1 MTEHKTTRHRF
12 TWDRIKNLFGRLSK
26 HAFLIAVVIF
36 SLAPIFWLV
45 TIAFRPVEETYVT
58 PMKLLPSTLTL
69 ENTTLVIEKLP
80 KLILLYRNSIIITG
94 TTVFLVVI
102 CTSLAGFAFARLK
115 FPGRDILF
123 WLVVAA
129 MFMPKSMMI
138 PGLYEV
144 LRKLD
149 LIDTLG
155 GLIMPYTGWF
165 LSLNLF
171 IMRSAFQSIPRDLED
186 AAIVDGAST
195 FRLYSQ
201 LMMPLVSTSLVTVAI
216 LTFVPVWG
224 EYLFAFTFTTSMSTM
239 PMSVGIKFL
248 QAGPA
253 QGEWTFPVASM
264 AVIISFIPPLII
276 YLGLQRWFSKGLLEG
291 ALKF

>member
-1 MTEHKTTRHRF
+1 MSTNTMKKPLINL
-12 TWDRIKNLFGRLSK
+12 DRIKKYLSSFSK
-26 HAFLIAVVIF
+26 HAFLIAVALF
-36 SLAPIFWLV
+36 SLAPIIWLL

-58 PMKLLPSTLTL
+58 PMKLLPSSFTLD
-69 ENTTLVIEKLP
+69 NTTLVIEKLP
-80 KLILLYRNSIIITG
+80 KLSILYRNSIIITG
-94 TTVFLVVI
+94 VTVTAVVI
-102 CTSLAGFAFARLK
+102 LTSLAGFVFARFK
-115 FPGRDILF
+115 FPGKDILF

-144 LRKLD
+144 LRTFK
-149 LIDTLG
+149 LIDSLP
-155 GLIMPYTGWF
+155 GLYLPYTGWF

-171 IMRSAFQSIPRDLED
+171 IMRSAFQGIPRDLED
-186 AAIVDGAST
+186 AAVIDGASKLQLY
-195 FRLYSQ
+195 RLM
-201 LMMPLVSTSLVTVAI
+201 LPLVAPSIVTVAI

-224 EYLFAFTFTTSMSTM
+224 EYLYAFTFTSKLSSM

-276 YLGLQRWFSKGLLEG
+276 YLGLQRWFTKGLMEG

>member
-12 TWDRIKNLFGRLSK
+12 TWDRFKNLFSSVSK
-26 HAFLIAVVIF
+26 HTFLIVVVIF
-36 SLAPIFWLV
+36 CLAPVFWLI

-94 TTVFLVVI
+94 VTVFLVVL

-144 LRKLD
+144 LRRLD
-149 LIDTLG
+149 VLDTLG
-155 GLIMPYTGWF
+155 GLILPYTGWF

-195 FRLYSQ
+195 WRLYSQ
-201 LMMPLVSTSLVTVAI
+201 LMLPLVSTSLVTVAI

-224 EYLFAFTFTTSMSTM
+224 EYLFAFTFTTSMTSM

-264 AVIISFIPPLII
+264 AVIVSFIPPLII

>member
-1 MTEHKTTRHRF
+1 MSNSTVTRTTFTVDRF
-12 TWDRIKNLFGRLSK
+12 KRYLSSFGK
-26 HAFLIAVVIF
+26 HAFLIGVVLV
-36 SLAPIFWLV
+36 SLAPIIWLI

-58 PMKLLPSTLTL
+58 PMQLLPRTLTL
-69 ENTTLVIEKLP
+69 ENTKIVIEKLP
-80 KLILLYRNSIIITG
+80 KLILLYRNSFIITG
-94 TTVFLVVI
+94 ATVLMVVI
-102 CTSLAGFAFARLK
+102 CTSLGGFSFARLK

-123 WLVVAA
+123 WLIVTA

-138 PGLYEV
+138 PGLFEV
-144 LRKLD
+144 LRKLK
-149 LIDTLG
+149 LLDTLP
-155 GLIMPYTGWF
+155 GLIFPYSGWF

-171 IMRSAFQSIPRDLED
+171 IMRSAFQSIPKDLED
-186 AAIVDGAST
+186 AAIIDGAST
-195 FRLYSQ
+195 YRLYR
-201 LMMPLVSTSLVTVAI
+201 LMMPLIAPSIVTVAI

-224 EYLFAFTFTTSMSTM
+224 EYLYAFTFTSKLSTM

-264 AVIISFIPPLII
+264 AVILSFIPPLII

>member
-1 MTEHKTTRHRF
+1 MTTSTRKKPFFNVPRL
-12 TWDRIKNLFGRLSK
+12 KKLFNSFLK
-26 HAFLIAVVIF
+26 HGFLIAVALF
-36 SLAPIFWLV
+36 SLAPMIWLL

-58 PMKLLPSTLTL
+58 PMKLLPSHFTL

-80 KLILLYRNSIIITG
+80 KLVILYRNSIIITSI
-94 TTVFLVVI
+94 TVFLVVVL
-102 CTSLAGFAFARLK
+102 TSLAGFVFARFK
-115 FPGRDILF
+115 FPGKEILF
-123 WLVVAA
+123 WMVVAA

-144 LRKLD
+144 LRKFHLLD
-149 LIDTLG
+149 SLP
-155 GLIMPYTGWF
+155 GLYLPYTGWF

-171 IMRSAFQSIPRDLED
+171 IMRSAFQGIPKDLED
-186 AAIVDGAST
+186 AAIIDGAST
-195 FRLYSQ
+195 YRLYR
-201 LMMPLVSTSLVTVAI
+201 LMMPLVAPSIVTVAI

-224 EYLFAFTFTTSMSTM
+224 EYLYAFTFTSKLSAM

-276 YLGLQRWFSKGLLEG
+276 YLGLQRWFSKGLMEG

>member
-1 MTEHKTTRHRF
+1 MSEMNKSMSL
-12 TWDRIKNLFGRLSK
+12 RINPKISKFFGRFSK
-26 HAFLIAVVIF
+26 HAFLIGIAFF
-36 SLAPIFWLV
+36 SLAPIIWLL

-58 PMKLLPSTLTL
+58 PMQLLPKTLTL

-80 KLILLYRNSIIITG
+80 KLLILYRNSFIITG
-94 TTVFLVVI
+94 STVALVVLI
-102 CTSLAGFAFARLK
+102 ASLAGFVFARME
-115 FPGRDILF
+115 FPGRDFFF
-123 WLVVAA
+123 WMVVAG

-144 LRKLD
+144 LRKFD
-149 LIDTLG
+149 LLDTLA
-155 GLIMPYTGWF
+155 GLILPYTGWF
-165 LSLNLF
+165 LSLNIF

-186 AAIVDGAST
+186 AAIMDGASPY
-195 FRLYSQ
+195 RLFAQ
-201 LMMPLVSTSLVTVAI
+201 LMMPLVATSTVTVAI

-224 EYLFAFTFTTSMSTM
+224 EYLYAFTFTTNQSAM
-239 PMSVGIKFL
+239 PMSIGIKFL

-264 AVIISFIPPLII
+264 AVILSFIPPMII
-276 YLGLQRWFSKGLLEG
+276 YIGLQRWFSKGLLEG

>member
-1 MTEHKTTRHRF
+1 MTIPTTEQTSF
-12 TWDRIKNLFGRLSK
+12 KYDRLKRYLTTFGK
-26 HAFLIAVVIF
+26 HAFLIGIAF
-36 SLAPIFWLV
+36 ASLAPLLWLL

-58 PMKLLPSTLTL
+58 PMQLLPRTLTL
-69 ENTTLVIEKLP
+69 ENTKIVIEKLP
-80 KLILLYRNSIIITG
+80 KLVLLYRNSFIITG

-102 CTSLAGFAFARLK
+102 CTSLAGFAFARLQ
-115 FPGRDILF
+115 FPGLNIFF
-123 WLVVAA
+123 WMIVAA

-138 PGLYEV
+138 PGLFEV
-144 LRKLD
+144 LRKLK
-149 LIDTLG
+149 LIDTLL
-155 GLIMPYTGWF
+155 GLILPYTGWF

-171 IMRSAFQSIPRDLED
+171 IMRSAFQSIPKDLED
-186 AAIVDGAST
+186 AAIIDGASNYH
-195 FRLYSQ
+195 LYR
-201 LMMPLVSTSLVTVAI
+201 LMMPLIAPSIVTVSI

-224 EYLFAFTFTTSMSTM
+224 EYLYAFTFTSSLSTM

-264 AVIISFIPPLII
+264 AVILSFIPPLII
-276 YLGLQRWFSKGLLEG
+276 YLGLQRWFTKGLMEG

>member
-1 MTEHKTTRHRF
+1 MS
-12 TWDRIKNLFGRLSK
+12 WDRAKKYLTTFLK
-26 HAFLIAVVIF
+26 HSFLIGVAFF
-36 SLAPIFWLV
+36 SLSPIFWLI

-69 ENTTLVIEKLP
+69 DNTALVIEKLP
-80 KLILLYRNSIIITG
+80 KLIILYRNSFIITG
-94 TTVFLVVI
+94 MTVFLVVLL
-102 CTSLAGFAFARLK
+102 TSLAGFVFARIS
-115 FPGRDILF
+115 FPGKNILF
-123 WLVVAA
+123 WMVVAA
-129 MFMPKSMMI
+129 MFMPKSMLI

-144 LRKLD
+144 LRALKLLD
-149 LIDTLG
+149 SLP
-155 GLIMPYTGWF
+155 GLYLPYTGWF

-186 AAIVDGAST
+186 AAIIDGAT
-195 FRLYSQ
+195 VFRLYQ
-201 LMMPLVSTSLVTVAI
+201 MMMPLIAPSIVTVAI

-224 EYLFAFTFTTSMSTM
+224 EYLYAFTFSTSLQAM

-264 AVIISFIPPLII
+264 AVILSFIPPLII

>member
-1 MTEHKTTRHRF
+1 MTEHKTQRRRF
-12 TWDRIKNLFGRLSK
+12 AWDRFKNLFGGASK

-195 FRLYSQ
+195 FRLFSQ

-224 EYLFAFTFTTSMSTM
+224 EYLFAFTFTTSMSAM

-264 AVIISFIPPLII
+264 AVIVSFIPPLII

>member
-1 MTEHKTTRHRF
+1 MQITETVNPIAPRLK
-12 TWDRIKNLFGRLSK
+12 KYFGLTLK
-26 HAFLIAVVIF
+26 HGFLLGVVFF
-36 SLAPIFWLV
+36 SLAPILWLL

-58 PMKLLPSTLTL
+58 PMQILPRTFTL

-80 KLILLYRNSIIITG
+80 KLVLLYRNSFIITG
-94 TTVFLVVI
+94 TTVVAVVI
-102 CTSLAGFAFARLK
+102 LSSLAGFVFARMN
-115 FPGRDILF
+115 FPGRNFFF
-123 WLVVAA
+123 WLVVAS

-144 LRKLD
+144 LRRFD
-149 LIDTLG
+149 LLDTLS
-155 GLIMPYTGWF
+155 GLILPYTGWF
-165 LSLNLF
+165 LSLNVF
-171 IMRSAFQSIPRDLED
+171 IMRSAFASIPRDLED
-186 AAIVDGAST
+186 AAIMDGASP
-195 FRLYSQ
+195 FRLYAQ
-201 LMMPLVSTSLVTVAI
+201 LMMPLVATSTVTVAI

-224 EYLFAFTFTTSMSTM
+224 EYLYAFTFTTELTSM

-253 QGEWTFPVASM
+253 QGEWTFPVAAM

-276 YLGLQRWFSKGLLEG
+276 YIGLQRWFSKGLLEG

>member
-1 MTEHKTTRHRF
+1 MSNPATTRTTFTVDRF
-12 TWDRIKNLFGRLSK
+12 KRYLRTFGK
-26 HAFLIAVVIF
+26 HAFLICVVLV
-36 SLAPIFWLV
+36 SLAPIIWLT

-58 PMKLLPSTLTL
+58 PMQLLPRTLTL
-69 ENTTLVIEKLP
+69 ENTKIVVEKLP
-80 KLILLYRNSIIITG
+80 KLVLLYRNSFIITG
-94 TTVFLVVI
+94 TTVIMVVI
-102 CTSLAGFAFARLK
+102 CTSLAGFSFARLK
-115 FPGRDILF
+115 FPAREVLF

-138 PGLYEV
+138 PGLYDV
-144 LRKLD
+144 LRRLKLV
-149 LIDTLG
+149 DTLP
-155 GLIMPYTGWF
+155 GLIFPYTGWF

-186 AAIVDGAST
+186 AAIIDGAST
-195 FRLYSQ
+195 YRLYR
-201 LMMPLVSTSLVTVAI
+201 LMLPLIAPSIVTVAI

-224 EYLFAFTFTTSMSTM
+224 EYLYAFTFTSKLSTM

-264 AVIISFIPPLII
+264 AVILSFIPPLII

>member
-1 MTEHKTTRHRF
+1 MPNPTAPQTTFTLDRF
-12 TWDRIKNLFGRLSK
+12 KRYLRTIVK
-26 HAFLIAVVIF
+26 HAFLIGVVLV

-58 PMKLLPSTLTL
+58 PMQLLPRTLTL
-69 ENTTLVIEKLP
+69 ENTKIVIEKLP
-80 KLILLYRNSIIITG
+80 KLVLLYRNSFIITG
-94 TTVFLVVI
+94 GTVFLVVI
-102 CTSLAGFAFARLK
+102 CTSLAGFSFARLQ
-115 FPGRDILF
+115 FPAREILF

-138 PGLYEV
+138 PGLFDV
-144 LRKLD
+144 LRKLK
-149 LIDTLG
+149 LLDTLP
-155 GLIMPYTGWF
+155 GLILPYTGWF

-171 IMRSAFQSIPRDLED
+171 IMRSAFQSIPKDLED
-186 AAIVDGAST
+186 AAIIDGASSY
-195 FRLYSQ
+195 RLYR
-201 LMMPLVSTSLVTVAI
+201 LMMPLIAPSIVTVAI

-224 EYLFAFTFTTSMSTM
+224 EYLFAFTFTTSQSAM

-264 AVIISFIPPLII
+264 AVILSFIPPLII
-276 YLGLQRWFSKGLLEG
+276 YLGLQRWFTKGLLEG

>member
-1 MTEHKTTRHRF
+1 MSG
-12 TWDRIKNLFGRLSK
+12 DRVKKYLSSILK
-26 HAFLIAVVIF
+26 HGFLIGVAFF
-36 SLAPIFWLV
+36 SLSPIFWLI

-69 ENTTLVIEKLP
+69 DNTALVIEKLP
-80 KLILLYRNSIIITG
+80 KLVILYRNSFIITG
-94 TTVFLVVI
+94 MTVLLVVLL
-102 CTSLAGFAFARLK
+102 TSLAGFVFARIS
-115 FPGRDILF
+115 FPGKNILF
-123 WLVVAA
+123 WMVVAA
-129 MFMPKSMMI
+129 MFMPKSMLI

-144 LRKLD
+144 LRALKLLD
-149 LIDTLG
+149 SLP
-155 GLIMPYTGWF
+155 GLYLPYTGWF

-171 IMRSAFQSIPRDLED
+171 IMRSAFQGIPRDLED
-186 AAIVDGAST
+186 AAIIDGAT
-195 FRLYSQ
+195 VFRLYQ
-201 LMMPLVSTSLVTVAI
+201 MMMPLIAPSIVTVAI

-224 EYLFAFTFTTSMSTM
+224 EYLYAFTFSTSLQTM

-264 AVIISFIPPLII
+264 AVILSFIPPLII